1 MCETCKCSAYFNEE
15 LNDYACENNCACCND
30 ANYVSDSDLLANALK
45 ELEIWKAYA
54 GALEERVQVCGES
67 YEDLE
72 AEYFTNEEN
81 N

>member
-1 MCETCKCSAYFNEE
+1 MALMCDECKCTIGYEGGC
-15 LNDYACENNCACCND
+15 DNNCPCCND
-30 ANYVSDSDLLANALK
+30 PQFVSDSELLAKALK
-45 ELEIWKAYA
+45 ELDKWKAYA

-72 AEYFTNEEN
+72 AEYFQESEN